1 MHTLTENDSKFFKS
15 FKSNMSQYEI
25 TLTQFIAFLND
36 DISDT
41 PMHEYTALADAYN
54 LWNDAIEGV
63 NHDIK

>member
-25 TLTQFIAFLND
+25 SLTQFIAFLND

-54 LWNDAIEGV
+54 LWCDAIEGV
-63 NHDIK
+63 NHDFN